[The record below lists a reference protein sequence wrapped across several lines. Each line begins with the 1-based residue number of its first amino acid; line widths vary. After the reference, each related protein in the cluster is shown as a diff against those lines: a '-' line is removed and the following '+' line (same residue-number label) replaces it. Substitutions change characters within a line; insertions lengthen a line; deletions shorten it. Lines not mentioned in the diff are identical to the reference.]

1 MLNKT
6 IINKLFELA
15 DEDYRKFQ
23 SKLCPGT
30 DNIIGVRVPKIRKLA
45 QEIVKENPRKFLD
58 ETIDK
63 ENIYYEENMLQ
74 GLVIALSK
82 DIEICDIMNYL
93 DKFVPKIDNW
103 AVCDIVCSSMKK
115 TSKHKK
121 EMWNY
126 LEKFILSK
134 REFELRFAIVMY
146 IDYYLIDEYI
156 DEVLKRIDKIDSN
169 QYYVNM
175 ATAWLISVAY
185 VKYPRKTI
193 EFLNNSNISDKTY
206 NMALQKIIESNK
218 VNKEEKE
225 RFRNMKK

>member
-15 DEDYRKFQ
+15 DEDYRRFQ

-45 QEIVKENPRKFLD
+45 QEIVKEDPRKFLD
-58 ETIDK
+58 ETINK
-63 ENIYYEENMLQ
+63 ENTYYEENMLQ
-74 GLVIALSK
+74 GLVISLSK
-82 DIEICDIMNYL
+82 DIEICDIMDYL

-126 LEKFILSK
+126 LEKLILSK
-134 REFELRFAIVMY
+134 KEFELRFAIVMY

-175 ATAWLISVAY
+175 AIAWLISVAY
-185 VKYPRKTI
+185 VKYPSKTI
-193 EFLNNSNISDKTY
+193 EFLGNSNISDKTY
-206 NMALQKIIESNK
+206 NMVLQKIIESNK
-218 VNKEEKE
+218 VSKEEKE
-225 RFRNMKK
+225 SIRNMKK